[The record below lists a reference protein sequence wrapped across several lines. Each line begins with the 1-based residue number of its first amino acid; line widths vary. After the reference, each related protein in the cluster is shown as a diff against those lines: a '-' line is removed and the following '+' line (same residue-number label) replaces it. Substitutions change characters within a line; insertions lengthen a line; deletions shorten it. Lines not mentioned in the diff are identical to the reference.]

1 MGSSF
6 KLFTIR
12 GIDVKIH
19 ITFPLILIWAG
30 LQYGSRTGS
39 LESAAFGVIGFA
51 LLFVLVT
58 LHELGHSF
66 AAQYFGV
73 SVRQIVL
80 SPLGGVAQLAEIP
93 EKPIQEFIVAIAGP
107 AVNVVIAILMGVI
120 ALGSSLNIGNPIL
133 ALSGLGGLSINSLFG
148 FVFIYNIV
156 LAVFNLIPA
165 FPLDGGRIFRSLL
178 AMRLEYSR
186 ATAIA
191 AIVGQ
196 VVAVLLGLFGL
207 INGALFT
214 IFIAVFIFMAAR
226 QEARL
231 VKVRSLLRG
240 VKVRQVFSS
249 SVYVLHPEST
259 VQQATNMM
267 ILGGQRNFAVVQGE
281 NLVGFLPHG
290 TLITAMRTAAPHTY
304 IANVMRRDVEPVAL
318 NDDLFEVRRRMEA
331 AQIEALPVAEVGRF
345 LGIIDRRQI
354 ANARHV
360 MRVAPEAMP
369 QSQSV

>member
-6 KLFTIR
+6 KLFTVR
-12 GIDVKIH
+12 DIDIKIH
-19 ITFPLILIWAG
+19 ITFPLILVWAG
-30 LQYGSRTGS
+30 IQYGAQTGS
-39 LESAAFGVIGFA
+39 LESALFGVIGFA
-51 LLFVLVT
+51 FLFVLVT

-66 AAQYFGV
+66 TAQHFGV
-73 SVRQIVL
+73 TVKQIVL
-80 SPLGGVAQLAEIP
+80 TPLGGVAQLAEIP
-93 EKPIQEFIVAIAGP
+93 ENPVQEFIIAIAGP
-107 AVNVVIAILMGVI
+107 AVNVAIAIIMGLV
-120 ALGSSLNIGNPIL
+120 ALVSGISIGNPLL
-133 ALSGLGGLSINSLFG
+133 AISGMAGLSLGSLFG
-148 FVFIYNIV
+148 FVFIYNII

-178 AMRLEYSR
+178 AIRMEYSR

-196 VVAVLLGLFGL
+196 AVAVLLGLFGL
-207 INGALFT
+207 LNGAIFT
-214 IFIAVFIFMAAR
+214 IFIAVFIFAAAR
-226 QEARL
+226 HEARL
-231 VKVRSLLRG
+231 VQVRSLLRG

-249 SVYVLHPEST
+249 SGYVLQPEST

-281 NLVGFLPHG
+281 NLVGFLPFSG
-290 TLITAMRTAAPHTY
+290 LTAAMRTAAPHTF
-304 IANVMRRDVEPVAL
+304 IANVMRRDIDPVEP
-318 NDDLFEVRRRMEA
+318 NDDLFEVQRQMEA
-331 AQIEALPVAEVGRF
+331 SRLEALPVAEEGRF

-360 MRVAPEAMP
+360 MRVAPKAMP